1 MSRAAGPERKGPA
14 AGRPSLF
21 RSVAPTRTDEPSA
34 RPAADGEEP
43 AVSAPRKRA
52 AVRGRQDRSDKR
64 QIAGFFSPECAK
76 QLRMLAAEQ
85 DTTVQELIRD
95 GLNLMF
101 QKHSK
106 PPIA

>member
-1 MSRAAGPERKGPA
+1 MSRAASPERKGPA
-14 AGRPSLF
+14 AVRPSLF
-21 RSVAPTRTDEPSA
+21 KSVASIRTEEIATKPT
-34 RPAADGEEP
+34 ADIGEATGTP
-43 AVSAPRKRA
+43 KKRA

-76 QLRMLAAEQ
+76 QMRMLAAEQ

-101 QKHSK
+101 QKHGK

>member
-1 MSRAAGPERKGPA
+1 MSRAADPERKGLA

-21 RSVAPTRTDEPSA
+21 RSVAPIRTEDVA
-34 RPAADGEEP
+34 AKPASDIEE
-43 AVSAPRKRA
+43 AAGAPKKRA

-101 QKHSK
+101 QKHGK

>member
-1 MSRAAGPERKGPA
+1 MSRAVDAERKGPN

-21 RSVAPTRTDEPSA
+21 KSVTPTRAEEP
-34 RPAADGEEP
+34 PAKPSQSGEEE
-43 AVSAPRKRA
+43 AANTPRKRA
-52 AVRGRQDRSDKR
+52 AVRGRQDRTDKR
-64 QIAGFFSPECAK
+64 QVAGFFSPECAK

-101 QKHSK
+101 QKHGR

>member
-1 MSRAAGPERKGPA
+1 MSGGGAPERKTSA

-21 RSVAPTRTDEPSA
+21 RSTAPA
-34 RPAADGEEP
+34 RVEEP
-43 AVSAPRKRA
+43 PAVAVRGDEERAGRIPAKRA

-64 QIAGFFSPECAK
+64 QVAGFFSPECAK

-85 DTTVQELIRD
+85 DTTVQELIRQ
-95 GLNLMF
+95 GLNAVF
-101 QKHSK
+101 HKHGK

>member
-1 MSRAAGPERKGPA
+1 M
-14 AGRPSLF
+14 
-21 RSVAPTRTDEPSA
+21 
-34 RPAADGEEP
+34 
-43 AVSAPRKRA
+43 
-52 AVRGRQDRSDKR
+52 RGRQDRSDKR

-106 PPIA
+106 SPIA

>member
-1 MSRAAGPERKGPA
+1 MSESQASGKKS
-14 AGRPSLF
+14 RPSLF
-21 RSVAPTRTDEPSA
+21 GAVGKGVTPDPSEIAPIADNQPRAPTP
-34 RPAADGEEP
+34 
-43 AVSAPRKRA
+43 RA
-52 AVRGRQDRSDKR
+52 AARGRQDRQDKR

-85 DTTVQELIRD
+85 DTTVQELMRE

-101 QKHSK
+101 SAHGK

>member
-1 MSRAAGPERKGPA
+1 VSRAVNPERKGAA

-21 RSVAPTRTDEPSA
+21 KSVAPIRAEET
-34 RPAADGEEP
+34 AAKPTSDIEEATGSP
-43 AVSAPRKRA
+43 KKRA

-101 QKHSK
+101 QKHGK

>member
-1 MSRAAGPERKGPA
+1 MSRAADPERKGPA

-21 RSVAPTRTDEPSA
+21 KSVAPIRTEEMATMPTADIEE
-34 RPAADGEEP
+34 AAGT
-43 AVSAPRKRA
+43 AKRRA

-101 QKHSK
+101 QKRGK

>member
-1 MSRAAGPERKGPA
+1 MSRTAIPERKSPI

-21 RSVAPTRTDEPSA
+21 KSVTPTQTDGPPTGQPEDNREKMASLPMKRT
-34 RPAADGEEP
+34 
-43 AVSAPRKRA
+43 

>member
-1 MSRAAGPERKGPA
+1 MSGGGAPERKTP

-21 RSVAPTRTDEPSA
+21 RSTAPA
-34 RPAADGEEP
+34 RAEELPAAPVRGDEERAGRIP
-43 AVSAPRKRA
+43 AKRA

-64 QIAGFFSPECAK
+64 QVAGFFSPECAK

-85 DTTVQELIRD
+85 DTTVQELIRQ
-95 GLNLMF
+95 GLNAVF
-101 QKHSK
+101 HKHGK

>member
-1 MSRAAGPERKGPA
+1 MSRAAGPERKGLA

-21 RSVAPTRTDEPSA
+21 KSVAPIRTEE
-34 RPAADGEEP
+34 RAAKPTSDVEDAAG
-43 AVSAPRKRA
+43 APRKRG

-85 DTTVQELIRD
+85 DMTVQELIRD

-101 QKHSK
+101 QKRGK

>member
-21 RSVAPTRTDEPSA
+21 KSVAPIRAEE
-34 RPAADGEEP
+34 AAAKPVSGTEEAIGLP
-43 AVSAPRKRA
+43 KTRA

-101 QKHSK
+101 QKHGK

>member
-1 MSRAAGPERKGPA
+1 MSRAASPERKGPA

-21 RSVAPTRTDEPSA
+21 ESVAPIGMEEVATKPT
-34 RPAADGEEP
+34 ADTEE
-43 AVSAPRKRA
+43 AIGTPRKRA

-64 QIAGFFSPECAK
+64 QIADFFLLECAR
-76 QLRMLAAEQ
+76 QLHMLAAEQ

-95 GLNLMF
+95 GLNFMF

>member
-1 MSRAAGPERKGPA
+1 VSRAASPERKGSA

-21 RSVAPTRTDEPSA
+21 KSVAPTRTEEVATKLTADTE
-34 RPAADGEEP
+34 AAVGTQ
-43 AVSAPRKRA
+43 RKRA
-52 AVRGRQDRSDKR
+52 AVRGRQDRRDKR

-76 QLRMLAAEQ
+76 QVRMLAAEQ

-101 QKHSK
+101 QKHGK
-106 PPIA
+106 PPVA

>member
-1 MSRAAGPERKGPA
+1 MSRAVGPERKGLA

-21 RSVAPTRTDEPSA
+21 RSVAPIQTEGVA
-34 RPAADGEEP
+34 AKPALDTEE
-43 AVSAPRKRA
+43 AAGAPRKRA

-101 QKHSK
+101 QKHGK

>member
-1 MSRAAGPERKGPA
+1 MSRAVAAKRKGPV

-21 RSVAPTRTDEPSA
+21 KSVVPTRT
-34 RPAADGEEP
+34 EEP
-43 AVSAPRKRA
+43 PAEPVQDGKEEAPNTPRKRA
-52 AVRGRQDRSDKR
+52 AVRGRQDRTDKR

-101 QKHSK
+101 QKHGKS
-106 PPIA
+106 PIA

>member
-1 MSRAAGPERKGPA
+1 MSRAATPERKGLA

-21 RSVAPTRTDEPSA
+21 KSVTPIRTEETATKPTSDT
-34 RPAADGEEP
+34 EE
-43 AVSAPRKRA
+43 ATGTAKKRA

-101 QKHSK
+101 QKHGK